1 MTLQTTEN
9 KNEVKITYKD
19 EEVIYNTR
27 NETWK
32 FAGIE
37 QDVVKRLNP
46 EVWKEITSLL
56 EKEVAEYQDKL
67 KREEEELKAK
77 TKAENARKT
86 EAFRQQITPIIPTGF
101 ELSVNSPNSFSIKK
115 DGVSA
120 EISFSDHVYRGS
132 SYYGSKTTMPW
143 VVNFKYRNQRTLTEQ
158 NAIKSAVKK
167 ITGEL
172 ETRENKRKAEEE
184 SKNLTG
190 NLTELLKQHGIE
202 LKEEIVWDRDGY
214 GNRNRRS
221 SSKVRRVSIIVA
233 GDNKDY
239 GEKIGIRGNVIDQ
252 EGNINSVYVIGK
264 FTPEQFKKLADLV
277 TGMDVKKAYTS

>member
-120 EISFSDHVYRGS
+120 GISFDDRIYRGS
-132 SYYGSKTTMPW
+132 SYHSSKTTMPW
-143 VVNFKYRNQRTLTEQ
+143 LVNFNYRNQRTSTEQ
-158 NAIKSAVKK
+158 SAIKSAVKK

-184 SKNLTG
+184 RNNVTG

-202 LKEEIVWDRDGY
+202 LKEETVWDRHGY
-214 GNRNRRS
+214 GNRNRNS
-221 SSKVRRVSIIVA
+221 YKVRKASIITA
-233 GDNKDY
+233 GDNKEY

-264 FTPEQFKKLADLV
+264 FTPEQFKKLADFV
-277 TGMDVKKAYTS
+277 AGMDVKKTFTS

>member
-1 MTLQTTEN
+1 
-9 KNEVKITYKD
+9 
-19 EEVIYNTR
+19 
-27 NETWK
+27 
-32 FAGIE
+32 
-37 QDVVKRLNP
+37 
-46 EVWKEITSLL
+46 
-56 EKEVAEYQDKL
+56 
-67 KREEEELKAK
+67 
-77 TKAENARKT
+77 
-86 EAFRQQITPIIPTGF
+86 
-101 ELSVNSPNSFSIKK
+101 
-115 DGVSA
+115 
-120 EISFSDHVYRGS
+120 
-132 SYYGSKTTMPW
+132 MPW

-277 TGMDVKKAYTS
+277 TGMDVKKTFTS